1 MKLPQFMKQSLYIRR
16 FNQCV
21 IMIRQD
27 APGERL
33 IGVGTEH
40 GQQIVA
46 EILHSSGAFTDQM
59 PMLKARGRN
68 EETHVAKVG
77 AVRW

>member
-1 MKLPQFMKQSLYIRR
+1 MKLPQFVKQFLYIRR
-16 FNQCV
+16 FNQYV

-40 GQQIVA
+40 SQQIVG
-46 EILHSSGAFTDQM
+46 EIFNSSGAFTNQM

-68 EETHVAKVG
+68 EET
-77 AVRW
+77 